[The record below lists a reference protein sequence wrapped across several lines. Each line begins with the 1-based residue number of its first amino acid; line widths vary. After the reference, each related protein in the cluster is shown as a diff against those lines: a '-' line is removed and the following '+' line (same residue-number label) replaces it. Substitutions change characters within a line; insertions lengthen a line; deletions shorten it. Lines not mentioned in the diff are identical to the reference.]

1 MKELFLIPR
10 PQKLDKAEGVLNWL
24 GACFDVD
31 DDRILPFLQNLEQ
44 GATAVAFRKLSS
56 LHPEGYT
63 LCVDAQ
69 GIMIQ
74 YGTLEGAFR
83 AVSTLKQLIF
93 QSKEGELCCLNIQ
106 DWPAIGRRGYLLD
119 LSRGKIPKLDVLKEF
134 ADILSEL
141 KYNEWHL
148 YLNRFGF
155 QFKNFERYW
164 KDANALSA
172 EEIREL
178 DRYCQERFIK
188 LVPNLNSFGH
198 MEAFTEK
205 EEFKHLAI
213 TDQNGKPSHT
223 LNPLMEE
230 SLELVDS
237 VFDGFFENFASDV
250 VHIGMDETF
259 FVGMN
264 ETKEACEKYGVGRVY
279 TDFLNKVLD
288 LVDKKYQKRP
298 MFWADIVFKHPEELK
313 NIPEYSVVM
322 DWGYE
327 SEYNYEGHCALL
339 ESMGLHYYVC
349 PGTSMWGSFTGRSN
363 NAAFN
368 MLSAAV
374 SARDHHAEGYLLTEW
389 GDGGYPQF
397 YSTAYFPMVFGGA
410 AAWNPGKHIACD
422 RSELV
427 YDCQRYLDHYVYR
440 VEGEVSLADI
450 VYRMGNYYLME
461 KELYNN
467 MTWCYYFLFS
477 PKQLTA
483 RDVAAFR
490 RVIPY
495 MEGLLEELKTV
506 RGADTHREYIEE
518 NGKMVILLCQMFCGE
533 TVTEKEF
540 QTAKERFI
548 RLWNRENK
556 PYILGKDVFTQ
567 RLDKLYNYYRDEIVK
582 NN

>member
-1 MKELFLIPR
+1 MKELLLIPR
-10 PQKLDKAEGVLNWL
+10 PQKIVKRDGFLEYC
-24 GACFDVD
+24 GACFSVD
-31 DDRILPFLQNLEQ
+31 DNRIMLFLKGIAWGNTRVRFQ
-44 GATAVAFRKLSS
+44 KLSE
-56 LHPEGYT
+56 LVLEGYSI
-63 LCVDAQ
+63 CVNEQ
-69 GIMIQ
+69 EVLIR
-74 YGTLEGAFR
+74 YGSLEGAFR
-83 AVSTLKQLIF
+83 AVSTFVQMVAQVKDGKMQCVQI
-93 QSKEGELCCLNIQ
+93 E
-106 DWPAIGRRGYLLD
+106 DYPAIPRRGYLLD
-119 LSRGKIPKLDVLKEF
+119 LSRGKIPKLEVLKGF
-134 ADILSEL
+134 ADTLSAL

-178 DRYCQERFIK
+178 DKYCQERFIK

-213 TDQNGKPSHT
+213 TDQNGRPSHT
-223 LNPLMEE
+223 LNPLLEE

-237 VFDGFFENFASDV
+237 VFDGFFDNFSSDV

-259 FVGMN
+259 FVGLN
-264 ETKEACEKYGVGRVY
+264 ETKEACEKHGVGRVY
-279 TDFLNKVLD
+279 TDFLNKVLG
-288 LVDKKYQKRP
+288 LVDRKYHKRP

-339 ESMGLHYYVC
+339 EKMGLRYYVC

-368 MLSAAV
+368 MISAAV
-374 SARDHHAEGYLLTEW
+374 SARDHHAEGFLLTEW

-410 AAWNPGKHIACD
+410 AAWNPGRHVACD

-427 YDCQRYLDHYVYR
+427 YDCQRYLDRYIYKVQ
-440 VEGEVSLADI
+440 GDISLADI
-450 VYRMGNYYLME
+450 VYRMGNYYLLE

-467 MTWCYYFLFS
+467 ITFCYYYLFS
-477 PKQLTA
+477 PNLLTQ
-483 RDVAAFR
+483 RDIVAFK

-495 MEGLLEELKTV
+495 MEGLLEELNGVQGGDSHK
-506 RGADTHREYIEE
+506 EYIEA
-518 NGKMVILLCQMFCGE
+518 NGQMVIMLCKLFCAYE
-533 TVTEKEF
+533 VTEEAF
-540 QTAKERFI
+540 TAAKQHFI
-548 RLWNRENK
+548 KLWNQENK
-556 PYILGKDVFTQ
+556 PYILGKDIFIQ
-567 RLDKLYNYYRDEIVK
+567 RLDKMYNYYREKIVK
-582 NN
+582 